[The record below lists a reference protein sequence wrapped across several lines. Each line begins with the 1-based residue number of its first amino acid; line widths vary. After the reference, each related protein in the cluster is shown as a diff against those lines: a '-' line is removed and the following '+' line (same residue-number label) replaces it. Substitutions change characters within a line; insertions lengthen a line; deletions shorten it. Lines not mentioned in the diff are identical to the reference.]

1 MKRWK
6 QISLRARI
14 MLLLVA
20 LVATSMVGGMV
31 ALWHTH
37 QMDHLF
43 ASVIDTGVIGLEAA
57 GELETSLTRQKG
69 LTTYFFLDGDPEW
82 LTQLNQL
89 DQAFNT
95 WLKKAR
101 SLAEA
106 SRELEILN
114 EIESNYLH
122 YSFARD
128 KVIEL
133 YKKGEREAGAKR
145 HWEVRQQFFAIR
157 DLCEQYKGIH
167 QEKINQARI
176 LTRAE
181 ARVIN
186 RMALIAIPCVL
197 IMGILLAYVLLN
209 QVLKPIRQLAAGVP
223 GHDIGMRL
231 PDEVKALRTRVDS
244 LIDHVDQTQTQLEES
259 REHLLQAE
267 KLAMVGKLAAGVA
280 HTIRNPLTS
289 VNMRLFSL
297 ERTLELSPT
306 QQEDFEVISEE
317 IGRLDTIVQNF
328 LEFSRPPK
336 LKMQRISPSDVVDM
350 SLQLL
355 RHRLESYRV
364 GVEVER
370 QRRLPQI
377 EADPEQ
383 LKEALINL
391 LVNACEAVGE
401 GGSIVIREEEGVAE
415 PLGQV
420 VVIRVS
426 DNGPGIP
433 ESIQEKLF
441 QPFFSTKEEGTGL
454 GLSIAFRIVE
464 EHGGWLSLKSREGGG
479 ATFVITLPSK
489 EEVVWPRS

>member
-1 MKRWK
+1 MRSWK

-14 MLLLVA
+14 LLLLAA
-20 LVATSMVGGMV
+20 LVLTSMVGGVV
-31 ALWHTH
+31 AMWHTH
-37 QMDHLF
+37 RMDHLF
-43 ASVIDTGVIGLEAA
+43 TLVIDTDVIGLQAA
-57 GELETSLTRQKG
+57 EELETSLTRQKG

-101 SLAEA
+101 SLADTNK
-106 SRELEILN
+106 ELGILN

-128 KVIEL
+128 QVIEL
-133 YKKGEREAGAKR
+133 YKKDEREAGAKR
-145 HWEVRQQFFAIR
+145 HWEVRQEFFAIR
-157 DLCEQYKGIH
+157 ELCDQYKEIH
-167 QEKINQARI
+167 QAKINLAR
-176 LTRAE
+176 TQSRAE
-181 ARVIN
+181 SRVIN
-186 RMALIAIPCVL
+186 RMALVAIPCVL
-197 IMGILLAYVLLN
+197 ILGVLLGLVLIY
-209 QVLKPIRQLAAGVP
+209 QVLRPIQQLATGVTS
-223 GHDIGMRL
+223 GDIGTRS
-231 PDEVKALRTRVDS
+231 PDEVKALRGRVDR
-244 LIDHVDQTQTQLEES
+244 LIDHVDQTETQLEES

-317 IGRLDTIVQNF
+317 IHRLDTIVQNF

-336 LKMQRISPSDVVDM
+336 LKMQKISPSDVVDM

-364 GVEVER
+364 QVEVER

-391 LVNACEAVGE
+391 LVNAYEAVGD

-489 EEVVWPRS
+489 EEVI

>member
-1 MKRWK
+1 MRSWK

-14 MLLLVA
+14 LLLLAA
-20 LVATSMVGGMV
+20 LVLTSMVGGVVTM
-31 ALWHTH
+31 WHTYR
-37 QMDHLF
+37 MDHLF
-43 ASVIDTGVIGLEAA
+43 TLVIDTDVIGLQAA
-57 GELETSLTRQKG
+57 EELETSLTRQKG

-101 SLAEA
+101 SLAETNK
-106 SRELEILN
+106 ELGIIN

-128 KVIEL
+128 QVIEL

-145 HWEVRQQFFAIR
+145 HWEVRQEFFAIR
-157 DLCEQYKGIH
+157 ELCDQYKEIH
-167 QEKINQARI
+167 EAKINLAR
-176 LTRAE
+176 TQSRVE
-181 ARVIN
+181 SRVIN
-186 RMALIAIPCVL
+186 RMALVAIPCVL
-197 IMGILLAYVLLN
+197 ILGVLLVFVLIN
-209 QVLKPIRQLAAGVP
+209 QVLRPIRQLAAGVT
-223 GHDIGMRL
+223 GGDIGTRL
-231 PDEVKALRTRVDS
+231 PDEMIALRSRVDS
-244 LIDHVDQTQTQLEES
+244 LIDNVDQAETQLEES
-259 REHLLQAE
+259 REHLLQSE

-317 IGRLDTIVQNF
+317 IRRLDTIVQNF

-336 LKMQRISPSDVVDM
+336 LKMQ
-350 SLQLL
+350 LQLL

-364 GVEVER
+364 QVEVER

-391 LVNACEAVGE
+391 LVNACEAVGD

>member
-6 QISLRARI
+6 RISLRARI
-14 MLLLVA
+14 LLLLVA
-20 LVATSMVGGMV
+20 LVLTSIVGGLV
-31 ALWHTH
+31 AMWHTH

-43 ASVIDTGVIGLEAA
+43 TSVIDTDVIGLQAA
-57 GELETSLTRQKG
+57 EELETALVRQKG
-69 LTTYFFLDGDPEW
+69 LTTYYFLDGNPDW
-82 LTQLNQL
+82 LKQLEQLNES
-89 DQAFNT
+89 FNT
-95 WLKKAR
+95 WLNKAR
-101 SLAEA
+101 VSALTGKER
-106 SRELEILN
+106 SILSQ
-114 EIESNYLH
+114 IESEYLR
-122 YSFARD
+122 YVFARD
-128 KVIEL
+128 QVIKL
-133 YKKGEREAGAKR
+133 YKAGERDAGAKR
-145 HWEVRQQFFAIR
+145 HWDVRVKLFAIQAF
-157 DLCEQYKGIH
+157 CEQYK
-167 QEKINQARI
+167 EINHERINLAR
-176 LTRAE
+176 TQSRAE
-181 ARVIN
+181 AQVIN
-186 RMALIAIPCVL
+186 KMVLVAIPCVL
-197 IMGILLAYVLLN
+197 ILGVLLAYVLLN
-209 QVLKPIRQLAAGVP
+209 QVLRPIRQLATGVT
-223 GHDIGMRL
+223 GGDIGIRL
-231 PDEVKALRTRVDS
+231 PDEVKALRSRVDS
-244 LIDHVDQTQTQLEES
+244 LIDHVDQTETQLEES

-317 IGRLDTIVQNF
+317 IGRLDLIVQNF
-328 LEFSRPPK
+328 LEFSRPPQ
-336 LKMQRISPSDVVDM
+336 LNMQKISPSDVVDM

-364 GVEVER
+364 RVEVER

-383 LKEALINL
+383 LKEALINI
-391 LVNACEAVGE
+391 LVNACEAVGD

-479 ATFVITLPSK
+479 ATFVITLPSR